1 MNRRRGS
8 AFYNFIL
15 KAEGNSLVENVIV
28 LPLIFLCIYFII
40 IGAFFVHDK
49 ITLDAAVERGA
60 VYAAKCV
67 SDPNYAEISE
77 TIYNDE
83 DGYSMEIKG
92 AAGASFEGVGKDIHP
107 YRYVMFTYKD
117 EIQRLVSEGT
127 FEAVKNTKIPW
138 RELKPDSVKCEIK
151 NYIVYQEV
159 TVTAKASYP
168 LPKLF
173 SLIGLP
179 EEIEY
184 EASATESVT
193 DPDELIR
200 NADLIVDTIVKVDN
214 MTGNHLKKITD
225 ALERFTAQIKNS
237 ALAKFINLK

>member
-1 MNRRRGS
+1 MNRRGS
-8 AFYNFIL
+8 TYFNFI
-15 KAEGNSLVENVIV
+15 KKTEGNSLVENVIV

-67 SDPNYAEISE
+67 SDPNYAEIAA

-83 DGYSMEIKG
+83 DGYTMEIKG
-92 AAGASFEGVGKDIHP
+92 ASGASFTGVGKDIHP
-107 YRYVMFTYKD
+107 YRYVMFTYKGQI
-117 EIQRLVSEGT
+117 EQLVRDHT
-127 FEAVKNTKIPW
+127 YEAVKNTKIPW
-138 RELKPDSVKCEIK
+138 RELTPESVTCKID
-151 NYIVYQEV
+151 NYVVYQEV

-168 LPKLF
+168 IPKLF
-173 SLIGLP
+173 ALIGLP
-179 EEIEY
+179 TEIEY
-184 EASATESVT
+184 TASATESVT

-237 ALAKFINLK
+237 TFARFINLK